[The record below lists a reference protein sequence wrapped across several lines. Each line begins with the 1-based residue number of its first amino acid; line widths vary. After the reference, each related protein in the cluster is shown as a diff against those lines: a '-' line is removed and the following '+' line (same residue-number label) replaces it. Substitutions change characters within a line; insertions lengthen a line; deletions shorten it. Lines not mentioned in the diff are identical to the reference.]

1 MFGINVFVLLK
12 KIDMKKDINNKS
24 YLNDF
29 SEDDDLTFGQDDA
42 RGDEVINDI
51 MSDNDE
57 LLTEREVDNLQ
68 DKYDELNNSYLR
80 LHAEFDNYRKRTL
93 KEKIEIIKAGGERV
107 LTDMIPLVDDF
118 ERALETVQIADNK
131 EAIVEGL
138 ELIYSKFISFLN
150 QNGVKEMEA
159 IGEKFDAD
167 KFEAITTI
175 PAQNE
180 SQKDMVVDCIQK
192 GYKLDEKVLRFPKV
206 IVGK

>member
-1 MFGINVFVLLK
+1 
-12 KIDMKKDINNKS
+12 MKKEDKNKNHS
-24 YLNDF
+24 EEFVEDENLTFRQEELEGNDNSHDNM
-29 SEDDDLTFGQDDA
+29 SEDDKDSLKEL
-42 RGDEVINDI
+42 DEI
-51 MSDNDE
+51 
-57 LLTEREVDNLQ
+57 EVLQ
-68 DKYDELNNSYLR
+68 NKYDELNNSYLR

-93 KEKIEIIKAGGERV
+93 KEKVEIIKAGGERV
-107 LTDMIPLVDDF
+107 LTDIIPLVDDF
-118 ERALETVQIADNK
+118 ERALETVQNADNK

-167 KFEAITTI
+167 KFEAVTTI
-175 PAQNE
+175 QVE
-180 SQKDMVVDCIQK
+180 DKSQKDVVVDCIQK

>member
-1 MFGINVFVLLK
+1 
-12 KIDMKKDINNKS
+12 MKKEDKNKKYS
-24 YLNDF
+24 EEFTEDENLTFRQEELEGNDNTHDNM
-29 SEDDDLTFGQDDA
+29 SEDEKTSIEEL
-42 RGDEVINDI
+42 DEV
-51 MSDNDE
+51 
-57 LLTEREVDNLQ
+57 EVLQ
-68 DKYDELNNSYLR
+68 NKYDELNNSYLR

-93 KEKIEIIKAGGERV
+93 KEKVEIIKAGGEKV
-107 LTDMIPLVDDF
+107 LTDIIPLVDDF
-118 ERALETVQIADNK
+118 ERALETVQNADNK

-150 QNGVKEMEA
+150 QNGVKEMQA

-175 PAQNE
+175 QVE
-180 SQKDMVVDCIQK
+180 DKSQKDIVVDCIQK

>member
-1 MFGINVFVLLK
+1 
-12 KIDMKKDINNKS
+12 MKKDINNKS

-29 SEDDDLTFGQDDA
+29 SEDDNLTFGQDDV
-42 RGDEVINDI
+42 RDEEVINDI
-51 MSDNDE
+51 MSENDE
-57 LLTEREVDNLQ
+57 LLTEREVENLQ